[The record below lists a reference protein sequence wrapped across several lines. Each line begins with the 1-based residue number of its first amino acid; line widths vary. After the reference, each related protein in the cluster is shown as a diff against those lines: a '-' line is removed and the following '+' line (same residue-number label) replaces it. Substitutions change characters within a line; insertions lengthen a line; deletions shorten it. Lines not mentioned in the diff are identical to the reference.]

1 MNRIHSRI
9 RSNNWF
15 DHEPPSLSLFV
26 ILTKFYPYFTVDF
39 SLPLLSGAVSILGLI
54 SYLDL
59 TMTKEYVMLIL
70 LMMIVFSPFL
80 PPLQFFG
87 SSDGIILTGP
97 DFTRKFNTVESNTAD
112 SVEIRVCDAIGVVYM
127 AESLDAC
134 EKLILER
141 DMLML
146 STTTT
151 RSFFVTKETAQVV
164 NKYICRPNVAVMRVP
179 IHTDHLYGLI
189 TRGLLFYT
197 FVFLLLRFFS

>member
-1 MNRIHSRI
+1 MV
-9 RSNNWF
+9 
-15 DHEPPSLSLFV
+15 ETLFLFG

-39 SLPLLSGAVSILGLI
+39 SLPLLSGAVLILGLI

-59 TMTKEYVMLIL
+59 TMTKEYVMLML
-70 LMMIVFSPFL
+70 LMMIVFAPFL

-97 DFTRKFNTVESNTAD
+97 DFTRKFHTVESNTAD

-127 AESLDAC
+127 AESLHPC
-134 EKLILER
+134 ENLILER
-141 DMLML
+141 DMLMM

-151 RSFFVTKETAQVV
+151 RSFFVTKGTAQVV
-164 NKYICRPNVAVMRVP
+164 NKYICRPDVAVMRVP
-179 IHTDHLYGLI
+179 IHTDQLYGLI

-197 FVFLLLRFFS
+197 SVFLLLRFFQLAIPESE